1 MNRLKKIFISCLI
14 CLVAVETCGATRRR
28 KNKNRYVI
36 QTNGDNIKDK
46 KYDSKHN
53 DRTLFLFSIFS
64 EYFNSNRNT
73 DLKGLLFVFY
83 SLLEENLEDSRIKG
97 FHPIDSYDPLIKN
110 DNHIESDLDRDLG
123 EIRKRFNGHD
133 FIWLDENNTKES
145 INLTKLG
152 YNERSSEILKEF
164 DRSFNEVKDYIR
176 DGVSITTEEDFLE
189 KFDDYFRAKKIKV
202 GGNFISME
210 DLMARDANFKRFLL
224 DLKISLEKLYDEN
237 LNSKCCTPQ
246 EQKEAYELIKN
257 FKLNFSKEIG
267 KFKNLKVFKNDE
279 DKEVFTKYM
288 EEFIN
293 YFYNNARYKYH
304 EKKVKIRCYNEN
316 LKDAIKDLEKFKGNK
331 SNKINFFI
339 NNIRSKFNLKDLKNL
354 LDDFDY
360 CCENINFNNR
370 SKEEDSR
377 FKTLGD
383 IQPSAIFN
391 ISTERDANFIL
402 CKVQEEYMKQI
413 NEYRKQH
420 PKIDLV
426 DSHIFRWRFRENV
439 DKDSKELGKKTFVI
453 QVGPIPKDK
462 AELYRIKQNP
472 ITRKKREIYANI
484 LNSAVTKVIES
495 LKKSSDLDKE
505 YIAFLDKC
513 ALPSEINFEYVK
525 KEYDK
530 FLENVRSKNFYTL
543 LKDSSNARN
552 VHGGFCTSLYKMDF
566 LNNFK
571 NILIENLKS
580 LFEEKLKIRYDNF
593 VKQIKLG
600 YDKDIYGEEGNGE
613 YIDSI
618 GDIEKII
625 CDIKFKDNLKKEQV
639 EGIKRLFRKV
649 VQDLAQNT
657 LKRTFEKT
665 RKDFE
670 EAKDEKSFET
680 LKNNVLEFVALNYRE
695 DMSNSLKRVYNDI
708 ESSDEVPYQDEYAE
722 YFDGKIVEVEN
733 KLLFEDI
740 DEGVIIKAI
749 REVTKSDEKESEWLN
764 KIGVK
769 EKNKYDKI
777 NNLLKEY
784 FLYYCKNDQQ
794 KAYEME
800 KYFRE
805 ELFKSGYLNNLTEED
820 IEDIIYNH
828 MMLDTVDFTID
839 VKKFI
844 NRFLDVMKEYISNKS
859 KSKNEINNNIN
870 SINENKIEE
879 KKLDSINKNKDKIE
893 NKTLNI
899 EPNKF
904 LKSVDSKGNIK
915 IDNYSNR
922 NNLNN
927 INSINENKS
936 RIEEKSLNNFSEKEE
951 KIYKKLESIFEKD
964 FEKYYKSGSKG
975 YNDIKEY
982 FKERVNKKEYLEKLD
997 EEDVEI
1003 LKRTKEIFDNWFV
1016 LYFEDSD
1023 LKGKIDYF
1031 CNAIRDRIS
1040 SKNES
1045 VQETYAKIME
1055 YMEIISKYH
1064 GINIGNEN
1072 KNKIEE
1078 KLNLINKDNG
1088 KINNSNNI
1096 NSINENKGK
1105 IEEKSLDDL
1114 IDKEEKIYKKL
1125 ESIFEKDF
1133 EEYYECELDSNK
1145 YRDMKKYFKDRVN
1158 KKEYLEKL
1166 DEEDIEKL
1174 KRTKESSKDFYYG
1187 LYDNDDLKGKIDYFC
1202 GIIEDT
1208 IIDKEGNVQEIYE
1221 KIMKSMGT
1229 ISEYHGINE
1238 DRNKIEE
1245 KKLNLFNENKGNINN
1260 NININSINE
1269 DRNKIEEKKL
1279 NLFNKNKSNINSNNI
1294 NLNSI
1299 NENKG
1304 KIEKEKLNLIN
1315 ENKSNINNNNN
1326 INLNSIN
1333 ENKNKIEE
1341 KKLNLFNKNKSN
1353 INNNNINLNSINED
1367 RNKIEEEKSLN
1378 NLSEEQEEIYKEL
1391 ESMFK
1396 EEFKKYSKGHS
1407 KIYNAIKKYFRD
1419 KVSKKRYLEKINKTN
1434 VEVLKKIKKDFD
1446 MFYGIYYADDIK
1458 RRINNFCMMIDHF
1471 ILDET
1476 RSLGEIYEKIM
1487 ESLGMISIYHKSN
1500 TTKENEIKKEKSSLI
1515 KENKSKKNK
1524 INGNSN
1530 KFNKD
1535 IKEKKDKYPLLLSL
1549 PKTKKGHHKKNINKN
1564 LFNMVERKNNIN
1576 INIKKVKLNDSDKI
1590 NGSQKKEKFRDSDK

>member
-97 FHPIDSYDPLIKN
+97 FHPIDSYDSLIKN

-176 DGVSITTEEDFLE
+176 DDVSITTEEDFLE

-246 EQKEAYELIKN
+246 EQRQAYELIKN

-571 NILIENLKS
+571 NILIENLKI

-639 EGIKRLFRKV
+639 EYIKRLFRKV

-764 KIGVK
+764 KVGVK

-805 ELFKSGYLNNLTEED
+805 ELFKSGYLNNLTE
-820 IEDIIYNH
+820 
-828 MMLDTVDFTID
+828 
-839 VKKFI
+839 
-844 NRFLDVMKEYISNKS
+844 
-859 KSKNEINNNIN
+859 
-870 SINENKIEE
+870 
-879 KKLDSINKNKDKIE
+879 
-893 NKTLNI
+893 
-899 EPNKF
+899 
-904 LKSVDSKGNIK
+904 
-915 IDNYSNR
+915 
-922 NNLNN
+922 
-927 INSINENKS
+927 
-936 RIEEKSLNNFSEKEE
+936 
-951 KIYKKLESIFEKD
+951 
-964 FEKYYKSGSKG
+964 
-975 YNDIKEY
+975 
-982 FKERVNKKEYLEKLD
+982 
-997 EEDVEI
+997 
-1003 LKRTKEIFDNWFV
+1003 
-1016 LYFEDSD
+1016 
-1023 LKGKIDYF
+1023 
-1031 CNAIRDRIS
+1031 
-1040 SKNES
+1040 
-1045 VQETYAKIME
+1045 
-1055 YMEIISKYH
+1055 
-1064 GINIGNEN
+1064 
-1072 KNKIEE
+1072 
-1078 KLNLINKDNG
+1078 
-1088 KINNSNNI
+1088 
-1096 NSINENKGK
+1096 
-1105 IEEKSLDDL
+1105 
-1114 IDKEEKIYKKL
+1114 
-1125 ESIFEKDF
+1125 
-1133 EEYYECELDSNK
+1133 
-1145 YRDMKKYFKDRVN
+1145 
-1158 KKEYLEKL
+1158 
-1166 DEEDIEKL
+1166 
-1174 KRTKESSKDFYYG
+1174 
-1187 LYDNDDLKGKIDYFC
+1187 
-1202 GIIEDT
+1202 
-1208 IIDKEGNVQEIYE
+1208 
-1221 KIMKSMGT
+1221 
-1229 ISEYHGINE
+1229 
-1238 DRNKIEE
+1238 
-1245 KKLNLFNENKGNINN
+1245 
-1260 NININSINE
+1260 
-1269 DRNKIEEKKL
+1269 
-1279 NLFNKNKSNINSNNI
+1279 
-1294 NLNSI
+1294 
-1299 NENKG
+1299 
-1304 KIEKEKLNLIN
+1304 
-1315 ENKSNINNNNN
+1315 
-1326 INLNSIN
+1326 
-1333 ENKNKIEE
+1333 
-1341 KKLNLFNKNKSN
+1341 
-1353 INNNNINLNSINED
+1353 
-1367 RNKIEEEKSLN
+1367 
-1378 NLSEEQEEIYKEL
+1378 
-1391 ESMFK
+1391 
-1396 EEFKKYSKGHS
+1396 
-1407 KIYNAIKKYFRD
+1407 
-1419 KVSKKRYLEKINKTN
+1419 
-1434 VEVLKKIKKDFD
+1434 
-1446 MFYGIYYADDIK
+1446 
-1458 RRINNFCMMIDHF
+1458 
-1471 ILDET
+1471 
-1476 RSLGEIYEKIM
+1476 
-1487 ESLGMISIYHKSN
+1487 
-1500 TTKENEIKKEKSSLI
+1500 
-1515 KENKSKKNK
+1515 
-1524 INGNSN
+1524 
-1530 KFNKD
+1530 
-1535 IKEKKDKYPLLLSL
+1535 
-1549 PKTKKGHHKKNINKN
+1549 
-1564 LFNMVERKNNIN
+1564 
-1576 INIKKVKLNDSDKI
+1576 
-1590 NGSQKKEKFRDSDK
+1590 